1 MCNRWHVFVDAQPSS
16 CPGYRLRPTWPG
28 LPNLHVPPSS
38 VFPLFVMSSAASSQ
52 LPSTIGSTYGS
63 PPRRSRVRY
72 LSPASLKLGHV
83 FEQNRQRLQH
93 RDGGKQPELVAPPL
107 TKGKPR
113 LLLMGQR
120 RYERPP
126 PLVRGTR
133 ERDIALTIPRSG
145 KSSIS
150 SVVFHKLPPSETLFL
165 ESTARIQKDAM
176 T

>member
-1 MCNRWHVFVDAQPSS
+1 MCNRRDILVGTQASPHLQYQPRACSPLSVQLSLLSPVPFTMSSNASSQPSS
-16 CPGYRLRPTWPG
+16 T
-28 LPNLHVPPSS
+28 V
-38 VFPLFVMSSAASSQ
+38 
-52 LPSTIGSTYGS
+52 GSIYGS
-63 PPRRSRVRY
+63 APRRSCVRY
-72 LSPASLKLGHV
+72 LSPASLKLGRV
-83 FEQNRQRLQH
+83 FEQNRQRLQQK
-93 RDGGKQPELVAPPL
+93 DGGKQPDVMAPLP

-120 RYERPP
+120 RYSSSPK
-126 PLVRGTR
+126 PLDVSVW
-133 ERDIALTIPRSG
+133 LTISRSG